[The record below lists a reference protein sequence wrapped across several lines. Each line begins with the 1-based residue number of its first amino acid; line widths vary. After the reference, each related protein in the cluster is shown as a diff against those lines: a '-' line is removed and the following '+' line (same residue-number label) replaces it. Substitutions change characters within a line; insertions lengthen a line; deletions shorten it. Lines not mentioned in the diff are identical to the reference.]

1 MQAEFYYYKEV
12 VSQPAI
18 KKSMVVYNRKAQYT
32 VLSAR
37 VEDMSGAPLSLT
49 RYSVTEDSSE
59 YDAREEVLA
68 ELGEQLKFFPP
79 TQREKKYEV
88 AEQQGEDKY
97 NVKDKE
103 KDKKKE
109 MVESWKMQRTRI
121 YQLMSWG
128 CIGWQRVPPNRLCN
142 L

>member
-1 MQAEFYYYKEV
+1 MRSAV
-12 VSQPAI
+12 
-18 KKSMVVYNRKAQYT
+18 
-32 VLSAR
+32 SAR

-88 AEQQGEDKY
+88 AEQQGKEKY

-128 CIGWQRVPPNRLCN
+128 CIGWQRVPPNRLYN